1 MPSFR
6 KPRNGYPESSDFSG
20 LKQLL
25 FLLAVFSPMALC
37 QEAAVETDVAA
48 EEAMPV
54 VEEPVPAEPA
64 MEPVVLEP
72 AMEAEATAEGMPSAE
87 AAPESAAEPAAEAA
101 AGESE
106 AAPAAEAAFA
116 GTGATGEI
124 LNSAATSGAAVET
137 LQAERKLL
145 ETIGKGVT
153 LSLAEC
159 EGVDLCEPNV
169 NKAELQQLVKTVE
182 QRIEG
187 LVQRSAE
194 SPDAAVDDLLIA
206 YAIVRDTYSQQID
219 QLNLI
224 APEEEGPAE
233 EGDLFGAE
241 APAEGATESA
251 AMPDEFSIFEDADE
265 SLTDE
270 PAPEDSEPEP
280 AADEP
285 M

>member
-1 MPSFR
+1 MRELANRILFC
-6 KPRNGYPESSDFSG
+6 
-20 LKQLL
+20 LL
-25 FLLAVFSPMALC
+25 VTCTPVALC
-37 QEAAVETDVAA
+37 QDAAVETPEAAEEAAPAAEAAPAEPAAAEPEAAVEAAA
-48 EEAMPV
+48 ESGPA
-54 VEEPVPAEPA
+54 VE
-64 MEPVVLEP
+64 
-72 AMEAEATAEGMPSAE
+72 
-87 AAPESAAEPAAEAA
+87 AEPAAEAA
-101 AGESE
+101 EAAPG

-116 GTGATGEI
+116 DSGEAGEI
-124 LNSAATSGAAVET
+124 LSSSATAGAAVEA

-182 QRIEG
+182 QRIQG

-206 YAIVRDTYSQQID
+206 YAIVRDSYSQQID
-219 QLNLI
+219 QLSLI
-224 APEEEGPAE
+224 SPEEEGPAE

-241 APAEGATESA
+241 APAEGTTESA

-270 PAPEDSEPEP
+270 PSADDSEPEP
-280 AADEP
+280 AAEDQ